1 MTLIKDLTD
10 CSTLAVRGL
19 DNQLVWLMNQ
29 LQPELLV
36 QINDLPVD
44 LSGAVHPYLQEP
56 AWENLKNAIAARAQ
70 RMTVNSAYRTLAA
83 QQLLRSHYENGCC
96 GITAAAPPGRSNH
109 NNASAIDIEDADG
122 WQPWLEAH
130 GWKRLGSFDPMHFD
144 YLDQSIKDT
153 RATAVVA
160 FQKLWNQAN
169 PADKLL
175 EDGDFG
181 IGTSDRLLHSPSEGF
196 PGVSMP
202 RILCLTSPI
211 QMGRDVGLLQLALR
225 KHGIDVGKADMIFS
239 PSLEMAVEEYQQ
251 KHNLHVDGIVG
262 GKVRQALGI

>member
-1 MTLIKDLTD
+1 MSLIKDLID

-19 DNQLVWLMNQ
+19 DNQLVWQMNQ
-29 LQPELLV
+29 LQPSLLV
-36 QINDLPVD
+36 QINNLPVD
-44 LSGAVHPYLQEP
+44 LGGAVHPLLQEP
-56 AWENLKNAIAARAQ
+56 AWEALKNAIATRGG

-83 QQLLRSHYENGCC
+83 QLLLRCHYENGRC

-122 WQPWLEAH
+122 WQAQLEAH

-144 YLDQSIKDT
+144 CLDQSIKDT

-169 PADKLL
+169 PTDKLA

-181 IGTSDRLLHSPSEGF
+181 IATSDRLLHSPAEGF
-196 PGVSMP
+196 PGGTIP

-225 KHGIDVGKADMIFS
+225 NHGIDVGKADMVFS
-239 PSLEMAVEEYQQ
+239 ANLQMAVEEYQG
-251 KHNLHVDGIVG
+251 KNGLHVDGIVG
-262 GKVRQALGI
+262 GKVRQALGL